1 MKHWRFSTNISLY
14 FENGKEIRP
23 QLHGIRIGTRCDLSN
38 GAIVGLSI
46 QNYFARVI
54 YKTALDIINKK
65 VLSK

>member
-1 MKHWRFSTNISLY
+1 MEGDMKHWRFSTNISLY

-46 QNYFARVI
+46 QN
-54 YKTALDIINKK
+54 K
-65 VLSK
+65 